1 MIQWYYDPAVVPSL
15 QMLLQKLHGSHC
27 CLMDVAPFPLGKL
40 GGLTVSRSGLDSG
53 IGESVATGSL
63 KHSASAPAPGHAPT
77 AVTTPTTDRP
87 QSPGPKNHSATLH
100 GLVQQCLQQQPEQR
114 YPPQGLD

>member
-1 MIQWYYDPAVVPSL
+1 MIQWYDPVVFPWL

-27 CLMDVAPFPLGKL
+27 CLLDVAPFPLGKL
-40 GGLTVSRSGLDSG
+40 GGLTVSRSGVDSG

-63 KHSASAPAPGHAPT
+63 KHSASAPGPAPT
-77 AVTTPTTDRP
+77 TGHTPVTVTTPTTDRP

-100 GLVQQCLQQQPEQR
+100 SLVQQCLQQQPEQR
-114 YPPQGLD
+114 